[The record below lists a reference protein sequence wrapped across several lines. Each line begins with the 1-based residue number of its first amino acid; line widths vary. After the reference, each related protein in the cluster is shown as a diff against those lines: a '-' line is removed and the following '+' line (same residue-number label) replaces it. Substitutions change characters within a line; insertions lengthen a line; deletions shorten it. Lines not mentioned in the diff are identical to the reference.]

1 MYVGNKFTKI
11 RKLKNE
17 DILLNLDYILSN
29 IINTYYN
36 MFNIGNYFEIFKQY
50 FYRNKKDEYIILL
63 NLKDK
68 IINIFN
74 KDQHN
79 EIYITLIDLFLYQ
92 DKEFEFIEFLMDKI
106 NDCKSKYNNF
116 NVIDYTSI
124 SKLILDKI
132 LNNIRKNIDEYYIEC
147 YNEMFNRDND
157 DENDFILNLYNFI
170 MIYTKFRFIFYSNTI
185 FNYT

>member
-17 DILLNLDYILSN
+17 YILLNLDNILSK
-29 IINTYYN
+29 IINKCYN
-36 MFNIGNYFEIFKQY
+36 MFNIGNYLENFKKY

-74 KDQHN
+74 EHQHN
-79 EIYITLIDLFLYQ
+79 EIYIALIDLFLYQ
-92 DKEFEFIEFLMDKI
+92 DKEFELIEFLIDEI
-106 NDCKSKYNNF
+106 NDCKSRYNNF
-116 NVIDYTSI
+116 NVMYYTII
-124 SKLILDKI
+124 SELILDKI

-147 YNEMFNRDND
+147 YNEMFNRDNED
-157 DENDFILNLYNFI
+157 DDYFYLN
-170 MIYTKFRFIFYSNTI
+170 
-185 FNYT
+185 

>member
-17 DILLNLDYILSN
+17 DILLNLDNILSN
-29 IINTYYN
+29 IINKYYN
-36 MFNIGNYFEIFKQY
+36 MFNIGNCFENFKKY

-63 NLKDK
+63 DLKDK

-74 KDQHN
+74 EDQHN
-79 EIYITLIDLFLYQ
+79 EIYIALIDLFLYQ
-92 DKEFEFIEFLMDKI
+92 DKEFEFIEFLIDEI
-106 NDCKSKYNNF
+106 NDYKSRYNNF
-116 NVIDYTSI
+116 NVMDYTII
-124 SKLILDKI
+124 SELILDKI

-157 DENDFILNLYNFI
+157 DNYFYLN
-170 MIYTKFRFIFYSNTI
+170 
-185 FNYT
+185 

>member
-17 DILLNLDYILSN
+17 DILLNLDNILSN
-29 IINTYYN
+29 NINKYYN
-36 MFNIGNYFEIFKQY
+36 MFDIGNYFEISRKY

-92 DKEFEFIEFLMDKI
+92 DKEFEFIELLIDEI
-106 NDCKSKYNNF
+106 NDYKSRHNNF
-116 NVIDYTSI
+116 NVRDYIII
-124 SKLILDKI
+124 SELILDKI

-147 YNEMFNRDND
+147 YNEMFNRNND
-157 DENDFILNLYNFI
+157 DENYFILY
-170 MIYTKFRFIFYSNTI
+170 
-185 FNYT
+185 